1 VSSDGNASPQLGHA
15 TVAAEVAPL
24 ATASGWREAGEEMR
38 GVKGVNSAGADW
50 RVGSGDCLGTGLGL
64 ELGFPGWEEGEGPEP
79 RTGEVPLKVEGE
91 EEVTFFMNFFILPFI
106 MTAGDGETAAATAER
121 ALVERGFGRVDAVTR
136 SGLLGGRDGRGRCR
150 GRGEANKWGSWRCPF
165 CEGPIAAG
173 RPNGSPRVPLLRI
186 GYLQLRRQLEK
197 GPYTK

>member
-1 VSSDGNASPQLGHA
+1 
-15 TVAAEVAPL
+15 VAAEVAPL

-38 GVKGVNSAGADW
+38 GVKGLNSAGADW

-79 RTGEVPLKVEGE
+79 RTCEVPLKVEGE

-150 GRGEANKWGSWRCPF
+150 GRGEANMGKLEVSILRGSHRCRSTERKPAR
-165 CEGPIAAG
+165 PAA
-173 RPNGSPRVPLLRI
+173 SDRVLTVAEAIRERALYQIISTVRFFDGAVEI
-186 GYLQLRRQLEK
+186 V
-197 GPYTK
+197 

>member
-1 VSSDGNASPQLGHA
+1 
-15 TVAAEVAPL
+15 VAAEVAPL

-150 GRGEANKWGSWRCPF
+150 GRGEAYKWGSKK
-165 CEGPIAAG
+165 AG
-173 RPNGSPRVPLLRI
+173 GVHFARVPSLPVDRTEARASRCF
-186 GYLQLRRQLEK
+186 GSGTYSC
-197 GPYTK
+197 GGN